1 MPFNNSNSKENKSK
15 SFGKNKI
22 DSKNFDPELITAYID
37 LETSPIENEIIEN
50 YLSVDEKIKIQ
61 HDFEKKT
68 KEVLRNK
75 VKRIETPQ
83 YLYNNIYN
91 SIDDYCKNV
100 NSKNHTKQNLKY
112 PTESIESGARIY
124 SEERKHGQFI
134 PGKYVYILGGV
145 FTVLIVFFIILN
157 FFPGKNVYADNDFV
171 AISRN
176 IFEKL
181 EAGDMKM
188 DLATSNASTLENY
201 LENKTGYDV
210 YVPDVKNAVLIG
222 GVINEFQG
230 QKIIYFVHR
239 KNNKVICTLEA
250 NRTELFKEDKLF
262 LPENHKEKIL
272 SGKNWF
278 PCMKSKTENTM
289 IWHKDNIIC
298 TSVSKIE
305 SNEICA
311 ILTNCK

>member
-1 MPFNNSNSKENKSK
+1 MSFNKSNSKDNKSK
-15 SFGKNKI
+15 SFEKNNI
-22 DSKNFDPELITAYID
+22 GSNIFDPELITAYID
-37 LETSPIENEIIEN
+37 NETSPKEKVIIEN
-50 YLSVDEKIKIQ
+50 YLSVDKKIKIQ

-68 KEVLRNK
+68 KEVLSDK

-83 YLYNNIYN
+83 YLYTNIYK
-91 SIDDYCKNV
+91 SIDDYCIDV
-100 NSKNHTKQNLKY
+100 ISKNQNKQSTKPQS
-112 PTESIESGARIY
+112 ESIVTGTRIY
-124 SEERKHGQFI
+124 SEEKRLGKFI

-145 FTVLIVFFIILN
+145 FVVLIIFFIILN
-157 FFPGKNVYADNDFV
+157 FFPGKSAYADNDFV

-176 IFEKL
+176 IFDKL
-181 EAGDMKM
+181 ENGDMKM
-188 DLATSNASTLENY
+188 DLATSNASALENY
-201 LENKTGYDV
+201 FEDKTGYDV

-239 KNNKVICTLEA
+239 KNDKVICTIEA

-272 SGKNWF
+272 NGMNWF
-278 PCMKSKTENTM
+278 PCMKSQTENAM
-289 IWHKDNIIC
+289 IWHKDDIIC

-305 SNEICA
+305 FTEIYA
-311 ILTNCK
+311 TLTNCK

>member
-1 MPFNNSNSKENKSK
+1 MPFNKSNSKENRSK
-15 SFGKNKI
+15 SFGKNNKH
-22 DSKNFDPELITAYID
+22 SKNFDPELITSYID
-37 LETSPIENEIIEN
+37 KETSPSESEIIEN

-61 HDFEKKT
+61 YDFEKNT
-68 KEVLRNK
+68 KEVLKDK

-83 YLYNNIYN
+83 YLYKNIYN
-91 SIDDYCKNV
+91 RIDEYCKDL
-100 NSKNHTKQNLKY
+100 NSKNQTKQNLKP
-112 PTESIESGARIY
+112 PTESIETGARIY
-124 SEERKHGQFI
+124 SEERRHGKFI

-145 FTVLIVFFIILN
+145 FVVLIVFFIILN

-181 EAGDMKM
+181 ESGDTKM
-188 DLATSNASTLENY
+188 DLTTSNASALETF

-250 NRTELFKEDKLF
+250 NKTELFKEDKLF
-262 LPENHKEKIL
+262 LPENHKESIL

-278 PCMKSKTENTM
+278 PCMNSKNENTM
-289 IWHKDNIIC
+289 IWHKDDIIC

-305 SNEICA
+305 NDEICA
-311 ILTNCK
+311 TLTNCK

>member
-1 MPFNNSNSKENKSK
+1 MSFNKSNSEDNKSK
-15 SFGKNKI
+15 SFEKNNI
-22 DSKNFDPELITAYID
+22 GSRNFDPELITAYID
-37 LETSPIENEIIEN
+37 DETSLNENEIIEN

-68 KEVLRNK
+68 KKVLRDK

-83 YLYNNIYN
+83 YLFNNIYN

-100 NSKNHTKQNLKY
+100 NSKNHTKQNLKH
-112 PTESIESGARIY
+112 PTESIGSEARRY
-124 SEERKHGQFI
+124 SEERKLGQFI
-134 PGKYVYILGGV
+134 LGKYVYILGGV

-181 EAGDMKM
+181 EDGNMKM
-188 DLATSNASTLENY
+188 DLETSNASTLENY
-201 LENKTGYDV
+201 LEDKTGYDV
-210 YVPDVKNAVLIG
+210 YIPDVKNAVLIG

-230 QKIIYFVHR
+230 QRVIYFVH
-239 KNNKVICTLEA
+239 KKDDKMICTLEA

-262 LPENHKEKIL
+262 LPENHKENIL

-278 PCMKSKTENTM
+278 PCMKSRTENTM
-289 IWHKDNIIC
+289 IWHKDDIIC

>member
-1 MPFNNSNSKENKSK
+1 MSFNKSNSKDNKSK
-15 SFGKNKI
+15 SFEKNNKY
-22 DSKNFDPELITAYID
+22 SKNFDPELITAYID
-37 LETSPIENEIIEN
+37 NETSPKESVIIEN

-68 KEVLRNK
+68 KEVLKDK

-83 YLYNNIYN
+83 YLYKSIYNNI
-91 SIDDYCKNV
+91 DEYCNNL
-100 NSKNHTKQNLKY
+100 NSKNHTKQNLK
-112 PTESIESGARIY
+112 PLTKNIESGARIY

-145 FTVLIVFFIILN
+145 FVVLIVFFIILN

-181 EAGDMKM
+181 EEGEMKM
-188 DLATSNASTLENY
+188 DLATNDASALEIF
-201 LENKTGYDV
+201 LENKTGYNV

-250 NRTELFKEDKLF
+250 NRTELFKEDRLF
-262 LPENHKEKIL
+262 LPENHKKSIL
-272 SGKNWF
+272 NGKNWF
-278 PCMKSKTENTM
+278 PCMTSKTENTM
-289 IWHKDNIIC
+289 IWHKDDIIC

-305 SNEICA
+305 TNKICA
-311 ILTNCK
+311 TLTNCK